1 MKSALNGIAVA
12 ALLLALDVVVA
23 VADDPPKLDVTVTC
37 AAAAQYSISS
47 GRDKEACLG
56 DETTAQNTLA
66 QNWSKYNADDRN
78 QCVGTV
84 KTGGPPSYVELL
96 SCIEILRDAKQIRE
110 EDPLVRSGQSAEAAP
125 PSIRRRRR

>member
-1 MKSALNGIAVA
+1 MKSALNTIAVA
-12 ALLLALDVVVA
+12 ALLLELDIAVA
-23 VADDPPKLDVTVTC
+23 VADDPPKLDVTITC
-37 AAAAQYSISS
+37 AAAAQYSISA

-56 DETTAQNTLA
+56 DESTAQTTLA
-66 QNWSKYNADDRN
+66 QNWSKYNVEDRS

-110 EDPLVRSGQSAEAAP
+110 EEPIVREQSAASAP
-125 PSIRRRRR
+125 QSIRRRRR

>member
-1 MKSALNGIAVA
+1 MKSALNTVAVA
-12 ALLLALDVVVA
+12 ALLLELDIAVA
-23 VADDPPKLDVTVTC
+23 VADDPPKLDVTITC
-37 AAAAQYSISS
+37 AAAAQYSISA

-56 DETTAQNTLA
+56 DESTAQTTLA
-66 QNWSKYNADDRN
+66 QNWSKYNVEDRS

-110 EDPLVRSGQSAEAAP
+110 EEPIVREQSAASAP
-125 PSIRRRRR
+125 QSIRRRRR

>member
-1 MKSALNGIAVA
+1 MKSALNTIVVA
-12 ALLLALDVVVA
+12 ALLLELDIAVA
-23 VADDPPKLDVTVTC
+23 VADDPPKLDVTITC
-37 AAAAQYSISS
+37 AAAAQYSISA

-56 DETTAQNTLA
+56 DESTAQTTLA
-66 QNWSKYNADDRN
+66 QNWSKYNVEDRS

-110 EDPLVRSGQSAEAAP
+110 EEPIVREQSAASAP
-125 PSIRRRRR
+125 QSIRRRRR